1 MNNIGKLIKSKT
13 ISFNET
19 LIRHYPLLDLTEAEA
34 MVLMVLYVQQDDT
47 GEVLSLETLKTK
59 VSMKEEELSMLI
71 VKLVQ
76 KGYIELL
83 IDESGKEK
91 FNIDKVI
98 EKLGELLEGSDDT
111 KKDQTVILQ
120 EIVEY
125 VEKCY
130 QKVCSSSDLMI
141 INNWLDLK
149 YTIKDMKEAILDS
162 LKAKK
167 THLKYA
173 DAILANRKKERV
185 QVDNIDEDIKNML
198 ETVYVKRR

>member
-19 LIRHYPLLDLTEAEA
+19 LIRHYPALGLTETEA

-47 GEVLSLETLKTK
+47 GEILSIETLRNK

-71 VKLVQ
+71 VTLVQ

-83 IDESGKEK
+83 IDEDEKEK
-91 FNIDKVI
+91 FSIDKVI
-98 EKLGELLEGSDDT
+98 DKLGELLEGKEETKQDD
-111 KKDQTVILQ
+111 TVILQ

-141 INNWLDLK
+141 INNWLELK
-149 YTIKDMKEAILDS
+149 YTINDMKEAILDS